1 VKEEGSVRSE
11 ERRAAEEVAG
21 GWVRVRGWVRLAGGA
36 VAMTGWWWDPLR
48 PPTAEVAGGASTGT

>member
-1 VKEEGSVRSE
+1 MKRKEEEGSVRSE

-36 VAMTGWWWDPLR
+36 VAMTGGWRGCW
-48 PPTAEVAGGASTGT
+48 